1 MTLDAMH
8 AQTAT
13 PDANVLMSVAEVA
26 RRAGVSRRTVYREI
40 DRGAL
45 VAHYVGHQL
54 RIARTT
60 FVSTSTGRGRE
71 GPPDRQRQVGA
82 DSLADEL
89 LALQ

>member
-1 MTLDAMH
+1 MTLDVMH

-45 VAHYVGHQL
+45 VARYVGHQL
-54 RIARTT
+54 RIDPDD
-60 FVSTSTGRGRE
+60 FRE
-71 GPPDRQRQVGA
+71 YLDGERP
-82 DSLADEL
+82 
-89 LALQ
+89 